1 MENDMDDARPI
12 TKTPTEYWGQALIRL
27 LDTLDLSDW
36 QALKID
42 DPVEWVKTL
51 RRENESRLDPYW
63 NGSR

>member
-1 MENDMDDARPI
+1 MEHNMDDARPV
-12 TKTPTEYWGQALIRL
+12 TKTPTEHWGRALIRL
-27 LDTLDLSDW
+27 LDTLNLSDW